1 MYIEFKEL
9 LSGDSRVIKESEDME
24 DNKDKELQS
33 KKRGRKPKVENK
45 VDENQTMDFMNMMT
59 PEMMQMFMK
68 FMESQQKTEVMAT
81 SVTEEKPIKWNK
93 SMLNKIKD
101 EIVDVRSVMDG
112 KVIYVSPKTHI
123 KYKWLEKGDIEQLT
137 IEEILAMDTKKMFLR
152 TPLLVV
158 EDERVIEGL
167 GLKGINKLVDKVE
180 DIDQLVEMDLD
191 DMEKTI
197 NELPFDYKRNLRD
210 EISKKIENSEIR
222 DYVVVQTLKR
232 IFEI

>member
-1 MYIEFKEL
+1 
-9 LSGDSRVIKESEDME
+9 ME
-24 DNKDKELQS
+24 DNKDMEQKP

-45 VDENQTMDFMNMMT
+45 VDKNQTMDFMNMMT

-68 FMESQQKTEVMAT
+68 FMESQQKTEVMTKTAE
-81 SVTEEKPIKWNK
+81 EEKPIKWNK
-93 SMLNKIKD
+93 STLNKIKD
-101 EIVDVRSVMDG
+101 EIVDVSSVTDG

-137 IEEILAMDTKKMFLR
+137 IEEILAMDTKKIFLR

-180 DIDQLVEMDLD
+180 DIDQLVEMDLG

-197 NELPFDYKRNLRD
+197 NELPFEYKRNLRD

>member
-9 LSGDSRVIKESEDME
+9 LSSDSRVIKKSEDME

-68 FMESQQKTEVMAT
+68 FMESQQKTEVMTT

-101 EIVDVRSVMDG
+101 EMVDVRSVIDG
-112 KVIYVSPKTHI
+112 RVVYVSPKTHI

-137 IEEILAMDTKKMFLR
+137 IEEILAMDSKKMFLR

-158 EDERVIEGL
+158 EDERIVEGL
-167 GLKGINKLVDKVE
+167 GLKGINELVDKVE
-180 DIDQLVEMDLD
+180 DIDQLVEMDLG

-197 NELPFDYKRNLRD
+197 NELPFEYKRNLRD

>member
-1 MYIEFKEL
+1 MRKE
-9 LSGDSRVIKESEDME
+9 
-24 DNKDKELQS
+24 
-33 KKRGRKPKVENK
+33 
-45 VDENQTMDFMNMMT
+45 
-59 PEMMQMFMK
+59 
-68 FMESQQKTEVMAT
+68 
-81 SVTEEKPIKWNK
+81 
-93 SMLNKIKD
+93 
-101 EIVDVRSVMDG
+101 
-112 KVIYVSPKTHI
+112 
-123 KYKWLEKGDIEQLT
+123 
-137 IEEILAMDTKKMFLR
+137 FLR

>member
-1 MYIEFKEL
+1 MMKNVVCIGGGTGQSAL
-9 LSGDSRVIKESEDME
+9 LRGLKQIKNINLSAIVAVA
-24 DNKDKELQS
+24 DNGGS
-33 KKRGRKPKVENK
+33 TGRFRSDLNIP
-45 VDENQTMDFMNMMT
+45 TM
-59 PEMMQMFMK
+59 
-68 FMESQQKTEVMAT
+68 
-81 SVTEEKPIKWNK
+81 
-93 SMLNKIKD
+93 
-101 EIVDVRSVMDG
+101 VDVRSVMDG

-158 EDERVIEGL
+158 EDERIVEGL
-167 GLKGINKLVDKVE
+167 GLKGINELVDKVE
-180 DIDQLVEMDLD
+180 DIDQLVEMDLG

-197 NELPFDYKRNLRD
+197 NELPFEYKRNLRD

>member
-1 MYIEFKEL
+1 
-9 LSGDSRVIKESEDME
+9 
-24 DNKDKELQS
+24 
-33 KKRGRKPKVENK
+33 
-45 VDENQTMDFMNMMT
+45 
-59 PEMMQMFMK
+59 
-68 FMESQQKTEVMAT
+68 
-81 SVTEEKPIKWNK
+81 
-93 SMLNKIKD
+93 
-101 EIVDVRSVMDG
+101 
-112 KVIYVSPKTHI
+112 
-123 KYKWLEKGDIEQLT
+123 
-137 IEEILAMDTKKMFLR
+137 MFLR

>member
-1 MYIEFKEL
+1 
-9 LSGDSRVIKESEDME
+9 ME
-24 DNKDKELQS
+24 DNKDMEQQP

-45 VDENQTMDFMNMMT
+45 IEDKVEKNQAMDFMNMMT

-81 SVTEEKPIKWNK
+81 SVTEEKPIKWSK
-93 SMLNKIKD
+93 AMLNKIKD
-101 EIVDVRSVMDG
+101 EMVDVRSVMDG

-137 IEEILAMDTKKMFLR
+137 IEEILAMDTKKIFLR

-158 EDERVIEGL
+158 EDERIVEGL

-180 DIDQLVEMDLD
+180 DIDKLVEMDLE

-210 EISKKIENSEIR
+210 EISKKIENSEIK
-222 DYVVVQTLKR
+222 DYIVIKTKKK

>member
-1 MYIEFKEL
+1 
-9 LSGDSRVIKESEDME
+9 ME
-24 DNKDKELQS
+24 DNKDMEQQP

-68 FMESQQKTEVMAT
+68 FMESQQKTEIMAT
-81 SVTEEKPIKWNK
+81 SVEEEKPIKWNK

-101 EIVDVRSVMDG
+101 EMVDVRSVIDG
-112 KVIYVSPKTHI
+112 RVVYVSPKTHI

-137 IEEILAMDTKKMFLR
+137 IEEILAMDSKKMFLR

-180 DIDQLVEMDLD
+180 DVDQLVEMDLD

>member
-1 MYIEFKEL
+1 
-9 LSGDSRVIKESEDME
+9 ME
-24 DNKDKELQS
+24 DNKDMEQQP

-68 FMESQQKTEVMAT
+68 FMESQQKTEV
-81 SVTEEKPIKWNK
+81 VTKTAEEEKPIKWNK
-93 SMLNKIKD
+93 STLNRIKD
-101 EIVDVRSVMDG
+101 EIVDVRSVADG

-137 IEEILAMDTKKMFLR
+137 IEEILAMDTKKIFLR

-158 EDERVIEGL
+158 EDERIVEGL
-167 GLKGINKLVDKVE
+167 GLKGINELVNKVE
-180 DIDQLVEMDLD
+180 DIDKLVEMDLE

-197 NELPFDYKRNLRD
+197 NELPFEYKRNLRD

>member
-81 SVTEEKPIKWNK
+81 SVTEEKPIKWSK
-93 SMLNKIKD
+93 AMLNKIKD
-101 EIVDVRSVMDG
+101 EMVDVRSVMDG

-158 EDERVIEGL
+158 EDERVVEAL
-167 GLKGINKLVDKVE
+167 GLKEINKLVDKVE

>member
-1 MYIEFKEL
+1 
-9 LSGDSRVIKESEDME
+9 ME
-24 DNKDKELQS
+24 DNKDMEQKP
-33 KKRGRKPKVENK
+33 KKRGRKPKAENK
-45 VDENQTMDFMNMMT
+45 VEEKVEDKVEDKIENKVEKNQTMDFMNMMT

-68 FMESQQKTEVMAT
+68 FMESQQKTEVMTKTAE
-81 SVTEEKPIKWNK
+81 EEKPIKWNK
-93 SMLNKIKD
+93 STLNRIKD
-101 EIVDVRSVMDG
+101 EIVDVRSVADG

-137 IEEILAMDTKKMFLR
+137 IEEILAMDTKKIFLR

-158 EDERVIEGL
+158 EDERIVEGL
-167 GLKGINKLVDKVE
+167 GLKGINELVNKVE
-180 DIDQLVEMDLD
+180 DIDKLVEMDLE

-197 NELPFDYKRNLRD
+197 NELPFEYKRNLRD

-232 IFEI
+232 ILEI

>member
-1 MYIEFKEL
+1 
-9 LSGDSRVIKESEDME
+9 ME
-24 DNKDKELQS
+24 DNKDMEQQP

-45 VDENQTMDFMNMMT
+45 VEENQNKDFMNMMT

-81 SVTEEKPIKWNK
+81 SVTEEKPIKWSK
-93 SMLNKIKD
+93 AMLNKIKD
-101 EIVDVRSVMDG
+101 EMVDVRSVMDG

>member
-1 MYIEFKEL
+1 
-9 LSGDSRVIKESEDME
+9 ME
-24 DNKDKELQS
+24 DNKDMEQQP

-45 VDENQTMDFMNMMT
+45 VEKNQTMDFMNMMT

-68 FMESQQKTEVMAT
+68 FMESQQKTEV
-81 SVTEEKPIKWNK
+81 VTKTEEEEKPVKWSK
-93 SMLNKIKD
+93 AMLNKIKD
-101 EIVDVRSVMDG
+101 EMVDVRSVIDG

-158 EDERVIEGL
+158 EDERVVEGL

>member
-24 DNKDKELQS
+24 DNKDKELQQ
-33 KKRGRKPKVENK
+33 KKRGRKPKVEHK
-45 VDENQTMDFMNMMT
+45 VDENQTLDYMTRMT

-222 DYVVVQTLKR
+222 GYEVEQTFRRSLG
-232 IFEI
+232 I

>member
-1 MYIEFKEL
+1 
-9 LSGDSRVIKESEDME
+9 ME
-24 DNKDKELQS
+24 DNKDMEQQP

-45 VDENQTMDFMNMMT
+45 IEENQTVDFMNMMT

-81 SVTEEKPIKWNK
+81 SVTEEKPIKWSK
-93 SMLNKIKD
+93 AMLNKIKD
-101 EIVDVRSVMDG
+101 EMVDVRSVMDG

-180 DIDQLVEMDLD
+180 DIDKVVEMD
-191 DMEKTI
+191 
-197 NELPFDYKRNLRD
+197 
-210 EISKKIENSEIR
+210 
-222 DYVVVQTLKR
+222 
-232 IFEI
+232 

>member
-1 MYIEFKEL
+1 MA
-9 LSGDSRVIKESEDME
+9 
-24 DNKDKELQS
+24 DNKDMEQQP

-45 VDENQTMDFMNMMT
+45 IEDKVEKNQAMDFMNMMT

-68 FMESQQKTEVMAT
+68 FMESQQKTEV
-81 SVTEEKPIKWNK
+81 VTKTAEEEKPIKWNK
-93 SMLNKIKD
+93 STLNKIKD
-101 EIVDVRSVMDG
+101 EIVDVRSVADG

-137 IEEILAMDTKKMFLR
+137 IEEILAMDTKKIFLR

-158 EDERVIEGL
+158 EDERIIEGL
-167 GLKGINKLVDKVE
+167 GLKEINELVDKVE
-180 DIDQLVEMDLD
+180 DIDKLVEMDLE

>member
-1 MYIEFKEL
+1 
-9 LSGDSRVIKESEDME
+9 ME
-24 DNKDKELQS
+24 DNKDMEQQP

-45 VDENQTMDFMNMMT
+45 VEKNQTMDFMNMIT

-81 SVTEEKPIKWNK
+81 SVTEEKPVKWSK
-93 SMLNKIKD
+93 AMLNKIKD
-101 EIVDVRSVMDG
+101 EMVDVRSVMDG

-158 EDERVIEGL
+158 EDERVVEAL

-180 DIDQLVEMDLD
+180 DIDQLVEMDLG

>member
-1 MYIEFKEL
+1 
-9 LSGDSRVIKESEDME
+9 ME
-24 DNKDKELQS
+24 DNKDMEQQP

-81 SVTEEKPIKWNK
+81 SVTEEKPIKWSK
-93 SMLNKIKD
+93 AMLNKIKD
-101 EIVDVRSVMDG
+101 EMVDVRSVMDG

-232 IFEI
+232 ILEI

>member
-24 DNKDKELQS
+24 DNKHKELQS

-59 PEMMQMFMK
+59 PKMMQMFMK
-68 FMESQQKTEVMAT
+68 FMESQQKTEVMTT

>member
-1 MYIEFKEL
+1 
-9 LSGDSRVIKESEDME
+9 ME
-24 DNKDKELQS
+24 DNKDMEQQP
-33 KKRGRKPKVENK
+33 KKRGRKPKVEDKVENK
-45 VDENQTMDFMNMMT
+45 VEKNQTMDFMNMMT

-68 FMESQQKTEVMAT
+68 FMEAQQKNEVQAT
-81 SVTEEKPIKWNK
+81 AVEEKDIKWNK
-93 SMLNKIKD
+93 TMLNKIK
-101 EIVDVRSVMDG
+101 EEVVEVRSVVDSR
-112 KVIYVSPKTHI
+112 VVYVSPKTHI
-123 KYKWLEKGDIEQLT
+123 RYKWLEKGDTESLT
-137 IEEILAMDTKKMFLR
+137 IEEVLAMDSKKLFLR
-152 TPLLVV
+152 SPLLVV
-158 EDERVIEGL
+158 EDERVVEGL

-180 DIDQLVEMDLD
+180 DIDKLVEMDLE

>member
-1 MYIEFKEL
+1 
-9 LSGDSRVIKESEDME
+9 ME
-24 DNKDKELQS
+24 ENKDIKQEQKKKTTRKKAEPKKEVKS
-33 KKRGRKPKVENK
+33 ENI
-45 VDENQTMDFMNMMT
+45 DMCSIP
-59 PEMMQMFMK
+59 PEMFAMFMK
-68 FMESQQKTEVMAT
+68 FMEAQQKTEVQAT
-81 SVTEEKPIKWNK
+81 AVEEKPTKWNK
-93 SMLNKIKD
+93 TMLNKIKD
-101 EIVDVRSVMDG
+101 EIVDVRSVVDG

-123 KYKWLEKGDIEQLT
+123 KYKWLEKGDIESLT
-137 IEEILAMDTKKMFLR
+137 IEEILAMDSKKMFLR

>member
-81 SVTEEKPIKWNK
+81 AVEEEKPIKWNK

>member
-1 MYIEFKEL
+1 
-9 LSGDSRVIKESEDME
+9 ME
-24 DNKDKELQS
+24 DNKDMEQQP

-81 SVTEEKPIKWNK
+81 AVEEEKPIKWNK

-101 EIVDVRSVMDG
+101 EMVDVRSVIDG
-112 KVIYVSPKTHI
+112 RVVYVSPKTHI

-137 IEEILAMDTKKMFLR
+137 IEEILAMDSKKMFLR

-158 EDERVIEGL
+158 EDERIVEGL
-167 GLKGINKLVDKVE
+167 GLKGINELVDKVE
-180 DIDQLVEMDLD
+180 DIDQLVEMDLG

-197 NELPFDYKRNLRD
+197 NELPFEYKRNLRD

>member
-68 FMESQQKTEVMAT
+68 FMESQQKTEVMTT

-180 DIDQLVEMDLD
+180 DIDQLVEMDL
-191 DMEKTI
+191 EKKKKTI

>member
-1 MYIEFKEL
+1 
-9 LSGDSRVIKESEDME
+9 ME
-24 DNKDKELQS
+24 DNKDMEQQP

-59 PEMMQMFMK
+59 PEIMQMFMK

-81 SVTEEKPIKWNK
+81 SVEEEKPIKWNK
-93 SMLNKIKD
+93 GMLNKIKD
-101 EIVDVRSVMDG
+101 EMVDVRSVIDG
-112 KVIYVSPKTHI
+112 RVIYVSPKTHI

-158 EDERVIEGL
+158 EDERVVEGL

-180 DIDQLVEMDLD
+180 DIDQLVEMDLG

-210 EISKKIENSEIR
+210 EISKKIENAEIR

>member
-1 MYIEFKEL
+1 
-9 LSGDSRVIKESEDME
+9 ME
-24 DNKDKELQS
+24 DNKDMEQKP
-33 KKRGRKPKVENK
+33 KKRGRKPKAENKVEEKVENK
-45 VDENQTMDFMNMMT
+45 VEDKVENKVEKNQTMDFMNMMT

-81 SVTEEKPIKWNK
+81 SVTEEKPIKWSK
-93 SMLNKIKD
+93 AMLNKIKD
-101 EIVDVRSVMDG
+101 EMVDVRSVMDG
-112 KVIYVSPKTHI
+112 KVIYVSTKTHI

-158 EDERVIEGL
+158 EDERIVEGL
-167 GLKGINKLVDKVE
+167 GLKGINELVDKVE
-180 DIDQLVEMDLD
+180 DIDQLVEMDLG

-197 NELPFDYKRNLRD
+197 NELPFEYKRNLRD

>member
-1 MYIEFKEL
+1 
-9 LSGDSRVIKESEDME
+9 ME
-24 DNKDKELQS
+24 DNKDMEQQP

-45 VDENQTMDFMNMMT
+45 IEENQTVDFMNMMT

-81 SVTEEKPIKWNK
+81 SVAEEKPIKWSK
-93 SMLNKIKD
+93 AMLNKIKD

-158 EDERVIEGL
+158 EDERVVEAL

-180 DIDQLVEMDLD
+180 DIDQLVEMDLG

>member
-1 MYIEFKEL
+1 
-9 LSGDSRVIKESEDME
+9 ME
-24 DNKDKELQS
+24 DNKDMEQQP

-81 SVTEEKPIKWNK
+81 SVTEEKPIKWSK
-93 SMLNKIKD
+93 AMLNKIKD
-101 EIVDVRSVMDG
+101 EMVDVRSVMDG

-137 IEEILAMDTKKMFLR
+137 IEEILAMDTKKIFLR

-158 EDERVIEGL
+158 EDERIVEGL
-167 GLKGINKLVDKVE
+167 GLKGINELVNKVE
-180 DIDQLVEMDLD
+180 DIDKLVEMDLE

-197 NELPFDYKRNLRD
+197 NELPFEYKRNLRD

>member
-1 MYIEFKEL
+1 
-9 LSGDSRVIKESEDME
+9 ME
-24 DNKDKELQS
+24 DNKDMEQQP

-45 VDENQTMDFMNMMT
+45 VEENQTMDFMNMMT

-81 SVTEEKPIKWNK
+81 SVAEEKPVKWSK
-93 SMLNKIKD
+93 AMLNKIKD
-101 EIVDVRSVMDG
+101 EMVDVRSVMDG

-158 EDERVIEGL
+158 EDERIVEGL

>member
-1 MYIEFKEL
+1 
-9 LSGDSRVIKESEDME
+9 ME
-24 DNKDKELQS
+24 DNKDMEQQP
-33 KKRGRKPKVENK
+33 KKRGRKSKVENK
-45 VDENQTMDFMNMMT
+45 VEENQTMDFMNMMT

-81 SVTEEKPIKWNK
+81 SVAEEKPIKWSK
-93 SMLNKIKD
+93 AMLNKIKD
-101 EIVDVRSVMDG
+101 EMVDVRSVMDG

-158 EDERVIEGL
+158 EDERIVEAL
-167 GLKGINKLVDKVE
+167 GLKEINKLVDKVE
-180 DIDQLVEMDLD
+180 DIDQLVEMDLG

>member
-1 MYIEFKEL
+1 
-9 LSGDSRVIKESEDME
+9 ME
-24 DNKDKELQS
+24 DNKDMEQQP

-45 VDENQTMDFMNMMT
+45 VEENQTMDFMNMMT

-81 SVTEEKPIKWNK
+81 SVAEEKPIKWSK
-93 SMLNKIKD
+93 AMLNKIKD
-101 EIVDVRSVMDG
+101 EMVDVRSVMDG

-158 EDERVIEGL
+158 EDERVVEGL

>member
-1 MYIEFKEL
+1 
-9 LSGDSRVIKESEDME
+9 ME
-24 DNKDKELQS
+24 DNKDMEQQP

-45 VDENQTMDFMNMMT
+45 VDENQTMDFMNMRT

-68 FMESQQKTEVMAT
+68 FMESQQKTEVMTT
-81 SVTEEKPIKWNK
+81 SVTEEKPIKWSK
-93 SMLNKIKD
+93 AMLNKIKD
-101 EIVDVRSVMDG
+101 EMVDVRSVMDG

-137 IEEILAMDTKKMFLR
+137 IEEILAMDTKKIFLR
-152 TPLLVV
+152 SPLLVV
-158 EDERVIEGL
+158 EDERIIEGL
-167 GLKGINKLVDKVE
+167 GLKEINKLVDKVE

>member
-1 MYIEFKEL
+1 
-9 LSGDSRVIKESEDME
+9 ME
-24 DNKDKELQS
+24 DNKDMEQKP
-33 KKRGRKPKVENK
+33 KKRGRKPKAENKAENK
-45 VDENQTMDFMNMMT
+45 VEEKVEDKIENKVEKNQTMDFMNMMT

-137 IEEILAMDTKKMFLR
+137 IEEILAMDSKKMFLR

-158 EDERVIEGL
+158 EDERIVEGL
-167 GLKGINKLVDKVE
+167 GLKGINELVDKVE
-180 DIDQLVEMDLD
+180 DIDQLVEMDLG

-197 NELPFDYKRNLRD
+197 NELPFEYKRNLRD

>member
-1 MYIEFKEL
+1 
-9 LSGDSRVIKESEDME
+9 ME
-24 DNKDKELQS
+24 DNKDMEQQP

-45 VDENQTMDFMNMMT
+45 VEENQTMDFMNMMT

-81 SVTEEKPIKWNK
+81 SVAEEKPVKWRK
-93 SMLNKIKD
+93 AMLNKIKD
-101 EIVDVRSVMDG
+101 EMVDVRSVMDG

-180 DIDQLVEMDLD
+180 DIDQLVEMDLG

>member
-1 MYIEFKEL
+1 
-9 LSGDSRVIKESEDME
+9 ME
-24 DNKDKELQS
+24 DNKDMEQKP
-33 KKRGRKPKVENK
+33 KKRGRKSKTENKIEEKVEDKTENK
-45 VDENQTMDFMNMMT
+45 VEDKVEKNQTMDFMNMMT
-59 PEMMQMFMK
+59 TEMIQMFMK
-68 FMESQQKTEVMAT
+68 FMESQQKTEV
-81 SVTEEKPIKWNK
+81 VTKTAEEEKPIKWNK
-93 SMLNKIKD
+93 STLNKIKD
-101 EIVDVRSVMDG
+101 EIVDVRSVADG

-137 IEEILAMDTKKMFLR
+137 IEEILAMDTKKIFLR
-152 TPLLVV
+152 SPLLVV
-158 EDERVIEGL
+158 EDERIIEGL

-180 DIDQLVEMDLD
+180 DIDKLVEMDLE

-197 NELPFDYKRNLRD
+197 NELPFEYKRNLRD

>member
-1 MYIEFKEL
+1 
-9 LSGDSRVIKESEDME
+9 ME
-24 DNKDKELQS
+24 DNKDMEQQP

-45 VDENQTMDFMNMMT
+45 VDKNQTMDFMNMMT

-81 SVTEEKPIKWNK
+81 SVTEEKPVKWSK
-93 SMLNKIKD
+93 AMLNKIKD
-101 EIVDVRSVMDG
+101 EMVDVRSVMDG

-158 EDERVIEGL
+158 EDERVVEGL
-167 GLKGINKLVDKVE
+167 GLKGINELVNKVE

>member
-81 SVTEEKPIKWNK
+81 AVEEEKPIKWNK

-101 EIVDVRSVMDG
+101 EMVDVRSVIDG
-112 KVIYVSPKTHI
+112 RVVYVSPKTHI

-137 IEEILAMDTKKMFLR
+137 IEEILAMDSKKMFLR

-158 EDERVIEGL
+158 EDERIVEGL
-167 GLKGINKLVDKVE
+167 GLKGINELVDKVE
-180 DIDQLVEMDLD
+180 DIDQLVEMDLG

-197 NELPFDYKRNLRD
+197 NELPFEYKRNLRD

>member
-1 MYIEFKEL
+1 
-9 LSGDSRVIKESEDME
+9 ME
-24 DNKDKELQS
+24 DNKDMEQQP

-45 VDENQTMDFMNMMT
+45 VEENQNKDFMNMMT
-59 PEMMQMFMK
+59 PEMMQLFME

-101 EIVDVRSVMDG
+101 EIIDVRSVMDG

-158 EDERVIEGL
+158 EDERIVEGL
-167 GLKGINKLVDKVE
+167 GLKGVNKLVNKVE